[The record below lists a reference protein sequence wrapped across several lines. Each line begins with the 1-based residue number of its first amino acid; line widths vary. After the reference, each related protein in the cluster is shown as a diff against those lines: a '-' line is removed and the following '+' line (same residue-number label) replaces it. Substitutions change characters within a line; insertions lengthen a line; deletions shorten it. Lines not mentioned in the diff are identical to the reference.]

1 MRSVTAPLTLL
12 ACLALAGVLAP
23 GSGSAQAVEFG
34 DDSGAYPQDNECD
47 DRRFVGTGM
56 AVVLNWRN
64 TGRDASDCKALHD
77 AGQIRLWVMGEALR
91 ATECRAIDFGND
103 SSDYAKDDECDDMR
117 FEGPGMA
124 RSVSQDNI
132 GLDATDCLH
141 HCRYGTIALR
151 DYPVTAVQPESVLVP
166 ATPSRSG
173 SEGGSERAGASR

>member
-1 MRSVTAPLTLL
+1 MRRATATLAL
-12 ACLALAGVLAP
+12 MLCLAGLVAP
-23 GSGSAQAVEFG
+23 GTAAAQAVEFG
-34 DDSGAYPQDNECD
+34 DDSGQYPRDAECD

-64 TGRDASDCKALHD
+64 TGRDASDCKALFD

-91 ATECRAIDFGND
+91 ATQCQAIDFGND
-103 SSDYAKDDECDDMR
+103 SGDYARDDECDDMR

-124 RSVSQDNI
+124 RGVTRENV

-151 DYPVTAVQPESVLVP
+151 DYPVSDVEPQSLLVP
-166 ATPSRSG
+166 PAPAVPRSG